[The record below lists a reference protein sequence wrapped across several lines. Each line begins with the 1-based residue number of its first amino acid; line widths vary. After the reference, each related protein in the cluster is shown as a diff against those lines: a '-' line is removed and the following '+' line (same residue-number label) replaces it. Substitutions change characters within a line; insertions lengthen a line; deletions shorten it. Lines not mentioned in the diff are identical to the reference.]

1 MSKLVINGPARIR
14 GELSVRGAKNAALP
28 IIMASVVA
36 RKPVILENVPIELKD
51 ITAAIEALRYIGCDI
66 AVGEGRLEVFPKKIT
81 TTFIPSEICCKF
93 RSSLLFLGLLTGMT
107 GNCKITLPGG
117 CEIGERRFDLHL
129 EGLRKLGAEVGINGD
144 AIEVHAEKLVGADI
158 NFYLPTT
165 TGTENLMIAACFA
178 EGRTR
183 IFNANTRP
191 EIADLGSF
199 LNMLGANITVRNRVV
214 EINGKADFS
223 GGKYCIM
230 PGWDEALTYI
240 IAAGITGGEVCI
252 KDFSTEYIKYDIEY
266 LKKAGMEIFETNG
279 NVSAS
284 GKNKQLRAFDLF
296 TAPYPGVNSDMQPLF
311 AAFASQCEGESTITD
326 QRFTERF
333 QYVKELQ
340 KFGMQIENYGNCAI
354 IRGKTKLKGAQ
365 VKAID
370 LRCGAALIL
379 SALAAEGITEISNL
393 YQIERGYEYLVSR
406 LRNLGAKTEIF
417 ND

>member
-1 MSKLVINGPARIR
+1 MSKLVINGPAGIS

-36 RKPVILENVPIELKD
+36 SKPVILENVPTELKD
-51 ITAAIEALRYIGCDI
+51 IAASVEALRYIGCDV
-66 AVGEGRLEVFPKKIT
+66 AVGDGRLDVFPKKIMIT
-81 TTFIPSEICCKF
+81 SIPSEICCRF
-93 RSSLLFLGLLTGMT
+93 RSSLLFLGLLTGMK
-107 GNCKITLPGG
+107 GHCKITVPGG

-129 EGLRKLGAEVGINGD
+129 EGLRKLGAKVEITGEV
-144 AIEVHAEKLVGADI
+144 IEVHADKLTGADI

-191 EIADLGSF
+191 EIADLGNF
-199 LNMLGANITVRNRVV
+199 LNTLGANITVRNRIV
-214 EINGKADFS
+214 EINGKANFG

-240 IAAGITGGEVCI
+240 IAAGMTNGEVCI
-252 KDFSTEYIKYDIEY
+252 KKFSSEYIKYDIEY
-266 LKKAGMEIFETNG
+266 LKKAGIDVSEKNG
-279 NVSAS
+279 NIYAS

-311 AAFASQCEGESTITD
+311 AALASQCHGESTITD

-354 IRGKTKLKGAQ
+354 VRGKSKLKGAQ
-365 VKAID
+365 VEAID

-379 SALAAEGITEISNL
+379 SALAAEGITEISNV
-393 YQIERGYEYLVSR
+393 YQIERGYEYIVPR
-406 LRNLGAKTEIF
+406 LRNLGAKTEIV